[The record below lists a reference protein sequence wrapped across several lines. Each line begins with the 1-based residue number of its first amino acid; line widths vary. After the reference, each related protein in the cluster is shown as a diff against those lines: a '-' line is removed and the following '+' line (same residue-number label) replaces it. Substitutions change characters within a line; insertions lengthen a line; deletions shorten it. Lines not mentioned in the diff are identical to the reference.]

1 MIKVSIQEEDITIIN
16 IYMYPKIG
24 APQHIRQILRALRED
39 INSNT
44 VVVVN
49 YKTPLS
55 SMDRSS
61 RQINKETQAL
71 NETLDLVDLI
81 DIY

>member
-1 MIKVSIQEEDITIIN
+1 M
-16 IYMYPKIG
+16 
-24 APQHIRQILRALRED
+24 LRALRED
-39 INSNT
+39 SNSNT
-44 VVVVN
+44 VIVVD

-55 SMDRSS
+55 SMERSS
-61 RQINKETQAL
+61 RQEINKETQAL